1 MRCGTS
7 GTLKPT
13 DMINIALADD
23 HAILRKGVAEILSKF
38 ENFAVSIEAANGKEL
53 IVKLNSA
60 ATLPDVCIV
69 DINMPEM
76 NGYETAA
83 AIKKN
88 WPEIKIL
95 ALSMYDTELN
105 IIKMLRNGAN
115 GYILKDSDP
124 EELRIAILEVY
135 KNGFYHSDIVTGR
148 MLHILHDPDGKI
160 NIELNDRETQF
171 LAFCCTELTY
181 KEIADQMFLSPRTID
196 GYRESLFKKLNIT
209 RRTGLAM
216 YAIKAGVVQVK

>member
-1 MRCGTS
+1 
-7 GTLKPT
+7 
-13 DMINIALADD
+13 MINIALADD
-23 HAILRKGVAEILSKF
+23 HVILRKGVSEILSKF
-38 ENFAVSIEAANGKEL
+38 ENFAVTLEAGNGKEL
-53 IVKLNSA
+53 ITKLKSA
-60 ATLPDVCIV
+60 ASLPDVCVIDV
-69 DINMPEM
+69 NMPEM

-83 AIKKN
+83 EVRRL
-88 WPEIKIL
+88 WPHIKIL

-148 MLHILHDPDGKI
+148 MLHILHDPNGKI
-160 NIELNDRETQF
+160 NVELNERETQF
-171 LAFCCTELTY
+171 LSFCCTEFTY

-209 RRTGLAM
+209 TRTGLAM
-216 YAIKAGVVQVK
+216 YAIKAGVVAVK